1 MGEFILY
8 LRYFGGTGKVK
19 KLINNKNV
27 YIKKEHLNISKYN
40 QAGNLQKL
48 RIWKYD
54 QASVDTLNQQN
65 AHKNQSEIH

>member
-1 MGEFILY
+1 MSEFVLY
-8 LRYFGGTGKVK
+8 LRYFGGTEKVK
-19 KLINNKNV
+19 KNSLTINKNV

-54 QASVDTLNQQN
+54 QASVDKLNQQN
-65 AHKNQSEIH
+65 AQKN